1 MARPR
6 GCLLPVRRR
15 PRVPL
20 TRRLRAIDGR
30 VAVTGG
36 ATVTTV
42 DLRVVTTDDAAAIAS
57 IYRPYVEETAVTFE
71 EVPPDAE
78 EIERRIADTVETYPW
93 FVAEV
98 DGSVVGYAYAGDL
111 RKRSAYRWV
120 TELSVYVERSARG
133 AGVGSALYAALL
145 ETLSEQGF
153 ASAYGVVTLPNPESV
168 GFHEA
173 FGFERAALLP
183 EAGYKHGEWHDVA
196 WFERSL
202 AARSDDPADPTPFS
216 ACRDAQLDDIL
227 DAAATGKP

>member
-1 MARPR
+1 M
-6 GCLLPVRRR
+6 
-15 PRVPL
+15 
-20 TRRLRAIDGR
+20 
-30 VAVTGG
+30 
-36 ATVTTV
+36 TTL
-42 DLRVVTTDDAAAIAS
+42 DLRVVAVDDADAIAS
-57 IYRPYVEETAVTFE
+57 IYRHYVEETAITFE

-93 FVAEV
+93 FVAEAN
-98 DGSVVGYAYAGDL
+98 GSVVGYAYAGDL

-120 TELSVYVERSARG
+120 TELSVYVQRSARSV
-133 AGVGSALYAALL
+133 GVGSALYEALL

-196 WFERSL
+196 WFERGL
-202 AARSDDPADPTPFS
+202 ADRSDDPADPTPFS
-216 ACRDAQLDDIL
+216 ECRDAAWLEAIL
-227 DAAATGKP
+227 DAAAAGKR

>member
-1 MARPR
+1 M
-6 GCLLPVRRR
+6 
-15 PRVPL
+15 
-20 TRRLRAIDGR
+20 
-30 VAVTGG
+30 
-36 ATVTTV
+36 TTL
-42 DLRVVTTDDAAAIAS
+42 DLRVVAVDDADAIAS
-57 IYRPYVEETAVTFE
+57 IYRHYVEETAITFE

-93 FVAEV
+93 FVAEA
-98 DGSVVGYAYAGDL
+98 DGSVVGYAYAGGL

-120 TELSVYVERSARG
+120 TELSVYVQRSARSV
-133 AGVGSALYAALL
+133 GVGSALYEALL

-196 WFERSL
+196 WFERGL
-202 AARSDDPADPTPFS
+202 ADRSDDPADPTPFS
-216 ACRDAQLDDIL
+216 ECRDAAWLEAIL
-227 DAAATGKP
+227 DAAAAGKR

>member
-1 MARPR
+1 
-6 GCLLPVRRR
+6 
-15 PRVPL
+15 
-20 TRRLRAIDGR
+20 
-30 VAVTGG
+30 
-36 ATVTTV
+36 VTTL
-42 DLRVVTTDDAAAIAS
+42 DLRVVAVDDADAIAS
-57 IYRPYVEETAVTFE
+57 IYRHYVEETAITFE

-93 FVAEV
+93 FVAEA

-120 TELSVYVERSARG
+120 TELSVYVQRSARSV
-133 AGVGSALYAALL
+133 GVGSALYEALL

-196 WFERSL
+196 WFERGL
-202 AARSDDPADPTPFS
+202 ADRSDDPADPTPFS
-216 ACRDAQLDDIL
+216 ECRDAAWLEAIL
-227 DAAATGKP
+227 DAAAAGKR